1 MLEARDLVNAYL
13 DRIGP
18 DRRWVSVEARQAD
31 SVSTEATSSE
41 TSPEIC
47 SRAMLAGRRQSRC
60 GLSGQTWAG
69 PCALG

>member
-47 SRAMLAGRRQSRC
+47 SS
-60 GLSGQTWAG
+60 SDQTINF
-69 PCALG
+69 C